1 MNSAHEELCSSA
13 EWGEYLATDLLP
25 RVLSS
30 AELGDHLLE
39 IGPGFG
45 LATDIL
51 RTKASRVTAVEI
63 DEGYATRLADR
74 LRGTNVDVE
83 VGDATGLRFD
93 DASFTSAASFTML
106 HHVRSAALQDAV
118 LAEVARVLKP
128 GAVFIGSDSL
138 DSPGFR
144 SFHEGDVC
152 NPVDPEGLGRRLNA
166 AGFGQVR
173 ITAEWESPEGEDE
186 LFGTVFFVARTA
198 IAPL

>member
-13 EWGEYLATDLLP
+13 EWGEYMATDLLP
-25 RVLSS
+25 RVLDS

-63 DEGYATRLADR
+63 DEVYATRLVDR
-74 LRGTNVDVE
+74 LCGTNVDVE
-83 VGDATGLRFD
+83 VGDAAGLRFD

-106 HHVRSAALQDAV
+106 HHVRSVALQDAV
-118 LAEVARVLKP
+118 FAEVARVLKP
-128 GAVFIGSDSL
+128 GGVFIGSDSL

-144 SFHEGDVC
+144 SFHEGDIC
-152 NPVDPEGLGRRLNA
+152 NPVDPEGLGRRLDA
-166 AGFGQVR
+166 AGFSQAAKVGRKRQS
-173 ITAEWESPEGEDE
+173 ESNSPSSLSG
-186 LFGTVFFVARTA
+186 GNG
-198 IAPL
+198 